1 MVNKE
6 FSLLREALFW
16 CKIMKI
22 IANHQ
27 IIKRF
32 FLLEVEKCEDDSDN
46 VNDNVNDNDSD
57 NDDDSDD
64 DSDNDN

>member
-27 IIKRF
+27 IIECF
-32 FLLEVEKCEDDSDN
+32 FLLEVEKCEDDSD
-46 VNDNVNDNDSD
+46 
-57 NDDDSDD
+57 D
-64 DSDNDN
+64 DSDNDNDN